1 MDKYLSKQ
9 YLYKLTFPNGM
20 VYIGTAFDIN
30 ERWANNGLHYRRQ
43 KVYQYIKEFG
53 WDNIK
58 KEVLLFIPYS
68 DEGMEWL
75 RSKDT
80 LHKLERELIHAYG
93 DRCYNETANK
103 KWHME
108 LAQRSRERGVYD
120 PKVLWTINGETK
132 AAKDWCA
139 ERGVTYTR
147 MKRIIERY
155 GVSPE
160 QALVLP
166 PVPNNMT
173 RRAEEYWRSQGFDVN
188 CCRA

>member
-1 MDKYLSKQ
+1 MNKYLDKQ

-20 VYIGTAFDIN
+20 VYIGVAFDVK
-30 ERWANNGLHYRRQ
+30 ERWANNGLHYRGQ

-58 KEVLLFIPYS
+58 REVLLYIPYS
-68 DEGMEWL
+68 DDNWYENS
-75 RSKDT
+75 RAI
-80 LHKLERELIHAYG
+80 HKKERELIREYG
-93 DRCYNETANK
+93 ERCYNRQANK
-103 KWHME
+103 NFHKE
-108 LAQRSRERGVYD
+108 VAERSRAKGVYD
-120 PKVLWTINGETK
+120 AKVLWTVEGVTK
-132 AAKDWCA
+132 PAKDWCA

-160 QALVLP
+160 QALNLP

-173 RRAEEYWRSQGFDVN
+173 RRAEEYWRSQGFDIN
-188 CCRA
+188 SCRA